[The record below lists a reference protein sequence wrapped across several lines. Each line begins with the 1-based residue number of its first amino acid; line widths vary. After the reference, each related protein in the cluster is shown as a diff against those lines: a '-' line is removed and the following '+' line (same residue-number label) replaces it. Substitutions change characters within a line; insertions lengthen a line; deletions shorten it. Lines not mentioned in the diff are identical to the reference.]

1 MKTTSSFTL
10 VLTTFVARKTS
21 ASIDPFVPL
30 ADFTLRCPGM
40 NTLANHGFIARDGI
54 TDLNEVVDACQNV
67 FNMGWDLSVVIT
79 MVALVLGDGDLVS
92 RKFSI
97 GCDATDRTA
106 AVPLIAGSQPGLNG
120 HNNFEADASMGRND
134 FFLAEGD
141 NFSLNGTKFGRMVEV
156 TDGEFS
162 VAGLSKYR
170 EECWHR
176 SQSENPNFFF
186 GPAGLLLYG
195 DAAFLPKLM
204 ASGSRDYKIDTET
217 VATFFGAYQKE
228 DGSWEY
234 GHNETIPENFINRE
248 EAYNLVD
255 EVHAIL
261 EMYLQRPVLFG
272 GNTAEG
278 HFNGIDFGA
287 IKDGKIDADVSV
299 DDALCLI
306 YQLLTSPM
314 PGLLNGVTKP
324 LTGALDFITS
334 TVSDT
339 LTNLGCPAP
348 LNAN

>member
-1 MKTTSSFTL
+1 
-10 VLTTFVARKTS
+10 
-21 ASIDPFVPL
+21 
-30 ADFTLRCPGM
+30 M

-54 TDLNEVVDACQNV
+54 TNLNEVVDACQNV
-67 FNMGWDLSVVIT
+67 FNMSWDLSVVIT

-156 TDGEFS
+156 TEGEFT

-204 ASGSRDYKIDTET
+204 ASGSRGYKIDTET

-278 HFNGIDFGA
+278 HFNAIDFGA

-324 LTGALDFITS
+324 LAGALDFITS
-334 TVSDT
+334 IVSDT